1 MKKLKDGYA
10 LVEDERDLKRLH
22 ARIKRRKLPFTI
34 EIVPDAIQMLEQALS
49 EMGGDLQ
56 LRIYHKMA
64 EQCPTGSDE
73 RLKWLEKAHAI
84 FMEPKRRGPR
94 KKTLEDGEAIH
105 FMLETGWRSAE
116 HISAHRLAEMAVD
129 MGLAPNRGG
138 RDAKIQRLERRLAKS
153 PVWRILL
160 EKHGRCK

>member
-1 MKKLKDGYA
+1 MKKLKDGYE
-10 LVEDERDLKRLH
+10 LIEDERDLKRWL
-22 ARIKRRKLPFTI
+22 ARIKRQKLPFTV
-34 EIVPDAIQMLEQALS
+34 EWVPDAAQMLEQALS
-49 EMGGDLQ
+49 AMGGDWQ
-56 LRIYHKMA
+56 LRVYHKMA

-129 MGLAPNRGG
+129 MGMAANRGG
-138 RDAKIQRLERRLAKS
+138 RDAKIQRLERSLAKH
-153 PVWRILL
+153 PLWRDLL